1 MIDFIETTLI
11 GTNIMPLSVQ
21 NNNENQPKGDFAMS
35 NKIMGITKSAITGAV
50 FGSVIGMV
58 SAPSKPKK
66 KRNVV
71 KDISGT
77 LKIMGNAM
85 QDVSNLLRH

>member
-1 MIDFIETTLI
+1 
-11 GTNIMPLSVQ
+11 
-21 NNNENQPKGDFAMS
+21 MS

-58 SAPSKPKK
+58 STPSKPKK

-77 LKIMGNAM
+77 LKTLDRVL